1 MLPRLRR
8 FLPYALAVVGL
19 IAGVTTARA
28 WPVEAQGHRV
38 EPGVIVDEVLGVG
51 VLESAREVRVAFE
64 ASGRV
69 TALAVDEGAMWRW
82 ETCWGRSTPR
92 MRRGTSPSRR
102 LSRGRPVR
110 PSAAHARSWSAHVRG
125 PAVRRRSEL
134 ARTLYWRRAPSTWR
148 ITRPRASATRARRPR
163 SGR

>member
-8 FLPYALAVVGL
+8 FFPYALAVVGL
-19 IAGVTTARA
+19 IAVVTTARA

-38 EPGVIVDEVLGVG
+38 EQGVIVDEVLGVG

-69 TALAVDEGAMWRW
+69 VG
-82 ETCWGRSTPR
+82 PR
-92 MRRGTSPSRR
+92 TRRGTSPSRR

-110 PSAAHARSWSAHVRG
+110 PSAAHARSWSAHARG
-125 PAVRRRSEL
+125 PAARRRSGR
-134 ARTLYWRRAPSTWR
+134 ARTSYWRRAPSTCR
-148 ITRPRASATRARRPR
+148 ITRPRSSATRARRPR